1 MRRERNSEKIKVLK
15 ITTMINTLNR
25 LRNALMYKNFRQ
37 FSSVYRTQF
46 NSEFSSRLN
55 PKNCFKPNIRF
66 YSYEGDGKTVAIMLN
81 KEADA
86 NLMINGYSNFGFRLN
101 NNLFVLGPL
110 AIFPRSVLQWN
121 VKTVDDINENSLS
134 LFYLLEPK
142 IDVLVLG
149 VGDQGNTLKPSILK
163 FLRSKR
169 INVEVLPT
177 QHACTTYNY
186 LTAENRCIAAAL
198 IPPTIIKYTDED
210 IVESQAKHKL
220 LYEQDWSK

>member
-1 MRRERNSEKIKVLK
+1 ML
-15 ITTMINTLNR
+15 NTLNR
-25 LRNALMYKNFRQ
+25 LRNALTYTNFRQ
-37 FSSVYRTQF
+37 FSNVYRTQF

-55 PKNCFKPNIRF
+55 PNNCFKPNIRF
-66 YSYEGDGKTVAIMLN
+66 YSYEGDGKTVAIMIN
-81 KEADA
+81 KEAES
-86 NLMINGYSNFGFRLN
+86 NLMIDSYSNFGFRLN

-142 IDVLVLG
+142 IV
-149 VGDQGNTLKPSILK
+149 
-163 FLRSKR
+163 FLQ
-169 INVEVLPT
+169 
-177 QHACTTYNY
+177 QHACSTYNY

-210 IVESQAKHKL
+210 IVESQAKQKL
-220 LYEQDWSK
+220 LYEQDW